1 MDVLN
6 LIDAKIG
13 KLSSALMHHFCKR
26 LIAAKDPTEIIIY
39 RDGGSF
45 SEHEY
50 VVRKETLVENGK
62 KKRPDPEKVLR

>member
-6 LIDAKIG
+6 LIDVKVG

-26 LIAAKDPTEIIIY
+26 LIVAKDPTEIIIY
-39 RDGGSF
+39 RDGTSF

-50 VVRKETLVENGK
+50 VVHKETPIEDGK
-62 KKRPDPEKVLR
+62 RKRPDPEKVLR